1 MGYTVLT
8 ELGFASTKDVTM
20 IDTTWVPLELRSLPE
35 NPEAVPTEN
44 LAWTLRGI
52 ADAVENDGGVRDE
65 LVVEALRESL
75 RDLEVVHAYVKEAR
89 K

>member
-20 IDTTWVPLELRSLPE
+20 IDTTWVPLELRSLPDD
-35 NPEAVPTEN
+35 PKAVPTEN

-75 RDLEVVHAYVKEAR
+75 RYLEVVHAYVKGAR

>member
-20 IDTTWVPLELRSLPE
+20 IDTTWVPLELRSLPDD
-35 NPEAVPTEN
+35 PKAVPTEN

-65 LVVEALRESL
+65 LVVEALREAL
-75 RDLEVVHAYVKEAR
+75 RYLEVVHAYVKEAG

>member
-20 IDTTWVPLELRSLPE
+20 IDTTWVPLELRSLP
-35 NPEAVPTEN
+35 NAPKAVPTEN

-52 ADAVENDGGVRDE
+52 ADAVENDGGVQDE

-75 RDLEVVHAYVKEAR
+75 RYLEVVHAYVKEAR

>member
-20 IDTTWVPLELRSLPE
+20 IDTTWVPLELRSLPDD
-35 NPEAVPTEN
+35 PRAVPTEN
-44 LAWTLRGI
+44 LARTLRGI

-75 RDLEVVHAYVKEAR
+75 RYLEVVHAYVKEAR